1 MCQLKSSS
9 SVSDKSDFS
18 RMLTRRLV
26 RPSSSPQRLTLKYGY
41 SRDRLSDRRIHRQIE
56 GGTRS
61 AHVFVY
67 TVRNERQKTN
77 KAKEPRKTAIH
88 SSVRSAAQR
97 FRSCSPNYSSPDAA
111 STTESGKA
119 CVKDVLRTGRPSSQR
134 TGGNSLIRSGSH
146 AIRAKSSPS
155 HGPGTATRRISWRLG
170 RACSR
175 GRKAPCVGREFS
187 PSSLMDRRP
196 FSFIA
201 TTAEVFDRTSRNRR
215 RHPLRFAHVK
225 PVPYPRAVV
234 IDPRFAVWLLP

>member
-67 TVRNERQKTN
+67 TVRIERQKTN
-77 KAKEPRKTAIH
+77 RSKERSKAAIH
-88 SSVRSAAQR
+88 SDAHSGAQSIP
-97 FRSCSPNYSSPDAA
+97 SCSPNCSSPDAA

-155 HGPGTATRRISWRLG
+155 HGPGKATHCISWRLG
-170 RACSR
+170 RPCPRSR
-175 GRKAPCVGREFS
+175 QPPCVGSGFS
-187 PSSLMDRRP
+187 
-196 FSFIA
+196 
-201 TTAEVFDRTSRNRR
+201 
-215 RHPLRFAHVK
+215 
-225 PVPYPRAVV
+225 
-234 IDPRFAVWLLP
+234 